1 MIPKF
6 FHTRPKMI
14 PEMTHISS
22 SISKLCY
29 LNLHLYNVPC
39 FMSVR
44 YLKSLIFNQRNYLSS
59 YKAHN
64 HDYSKI
70 QFRVPKPE
78 AYMV

>member
-6 FHTRPKMI
+6 FHTRPEMI
-14 PEMTHISS
+14 PEMTNILS

-64 HDYSKI
+64 YNKI
-70 QFRVPKPE
+70 QFRVPTPK